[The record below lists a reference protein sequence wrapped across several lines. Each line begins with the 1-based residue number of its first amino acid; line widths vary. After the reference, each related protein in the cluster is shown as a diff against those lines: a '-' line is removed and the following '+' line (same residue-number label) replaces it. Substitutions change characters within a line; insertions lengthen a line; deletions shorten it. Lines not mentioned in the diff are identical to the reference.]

1 MRAWRRAAIAASGS
15 QRMVTVTLTGVA
27 SADKI
32 SYTQMKWGMTVV
44 ETGEEYDEPGVVTL
58 EQGTEVSFLAKGY
71 RDTAITLN
79 DSLVAEGTVFG
90 AFYEMT
96 VEQDITVNAAVQYGF
111 AILDITT
118 ADYTP

>member
-1 MRAWRRAAIAASGS
+1 
-15 QRMVTVTLTGVA
+15 
-27 SADKI
+27 
-32 SYTQMKWGMTVV
+32 MTVV

-58 EQGTEVSFLAKGY
+58 EQGTEVRFSVMG
-71 RDTAITLN
+71 RDGSAITLN
-79 DSLVAEGTVFG
+79 GSFVGTT
-90 AFYEMT
+90 FYTMT